1 MPTKSS
7 PHRIP
12 WNLLIT
18 FFILVITIIILG
30 YIYYGIQKE
39 HIRKEKQNDLS
50 AIANLKVA
58 QIVNWRKE
66 RLGDLSFIL
75 NDALIFSEI
84 HKWLHNPN
92 STQQRD
98 NILSL
103 MKSFRERYQFDRI
116 IIVNAES
123 SVLLL
128 VPQGQDILGPNDKR
142 LIGEAM
148 ETKRLIFSDIYSSK
162 VAKAIRLS
170 IVAPLI
176 HPGRNKGLP
185 EGAFL
190 LRIDPNEF
198 LYPLIQSWPTPSPTA
213 ETLMVRREGN
223 EVLFLNELRH
233 RKDIALS
240 LRYPIEEKTLIA
252 SRAARGEVGVVEGVD
267 YRGVMVL
274 AAIKPVPDST
284 WIVISKVDEEEV
296 YAPIRALIWIIF
308 ALGGVLILAA
318 GAGVG
323 LIWRHQLAQFYR
335 EQYEYELENLALIRH
350 FEYLTKYANDIILM
364 SDKNGEI
371 IEANEKAVASYG
383 YTREELFQL
392 NITDLQSYEAVKDYE
407 EQIKRLEVRIEKG
420 VVFETVHR
428 RKDKTIFPVEVS
440 ARQIEIEG
448 TDFLQSI
455 IRDISERKQSEEKLA
470 QTMEELVRSN
480 EELEKFAY
488 VASHDLQEPLRMVA
502 SFLQLLSKR
511 YKGKLDSDA
520 DDFINYAVD
529 GANRMQILIND
540 LLAYSRVGRRG
551 KEFKELSCERAL
563 DFALSNLRV
572 AIEQSGAEVTRAP
585 LPLVRGDY
593 SQLVQVF
600 QNLIGNAIKFCRDQT
615 PAIHVSV
622 DQKGN
627 EWVFSIR
634 DNGIGIEPEYFER
647 IFFIFQRLQN
657 RKEYPGTGIGL
668 AICRKIVER
677 HGGRIWVE
685 SEMGKGSI
693 FYFTLP
699 AQREL
704 KS

>member
-1 MPTKSS
+1 M
-7 PHRIP
+7 
-12 WNLLIT
+12 
-18 FFILVITIIILG
+18 
-30 YIYYGIQKE
+30 
-39 HIRKEKQNDLS
+39 RKEKQNDLS
-50 AIANLKVA
+50 AIANLKVT

-75 NDALIFSEI
+75 NNPLIFSQI
-84 HKWLHNPN
+84 HEWLHNPN
-92 STQQRD
+92 STRQRD
-98 NILSL
+98 NISAW
-103 MKSFRERYQFDRI
+103 MKSLRERYQFNRI
-116 IIVNAES
+116 IIVNADC

-128 VPQGQDILGPNDKR
+128 VPKGQDILGPNDKR

-162 VAKAIRLS
+162 ITKATRLS
-170 IVAPLI
+170 IVAPII
-176 HPGRNKGLP
+176 HPRRNKGLP
-185 EGAFL
+185 DGAFL
-190 LRIDPNEF
+190 LRIDPYEF
-198 LYPLIQSWPTPSPTA
+198 LYPLIQSWPTLSPTA

-223 EVLFLNELRH
+223 DVLFLNELRH
-233 RKDIALS
+233 RKNTALT
-240 LRYPIEEKTLIA
+240 LRYPIEEKNLIA

-296 YAPIRALIWIIF
+296 YAPIRKLFWIIV

-323 LIWRHQLAQFYR
+323 FIWRHQQAQFYR
-335 EQYEYELENLALIRH
+335 KQYESELENLALIRH
-350 FEYLTKYANDIILM
+350 FKYLTKYANDIILM
-364 SDKNGEI
+364 SDKNGNI
-371 IEANEKAVASYG
+371 IEANEKAAASYG
-383 YTREELFQL
+383 HMREELFQL
-392 NITDLQSYEAVKDYE
+392 KLTDLQSHEAVDDYV
-407 EQIKRLEVRIEKG
+407 EQMKRLEVSSEKG

-428 RKDKTIFPVEVS
+428 RKDNTTFPVEVS
-440 ARQIEIEG
+440 ARQMEIEG

-455 IRDISERKQSEEKLA
+455 IRDISERKQAEEKLS

-502 SFLQLLSKR
+502 SFVQLLSKR

-563 DFALSNLRV
+563 DRALSNLRV
-572 AIEQSGAEVTRAP
+572 AVEQSGAVVTRDT
-585 LPLVRGDY
+585 LPIVTGDY
-593 SQLVQVF
+593 SQLVQLF
-600 QNLIGNAIKFCRDQT
+600 QNLIGNAIKFCRDRT
-615 PAIHVSV
+615 PCIHISA

-627 EWVFSIR
+627 EWFFSVR
-634 DNGIGIEPEYFER
+634 DNGIGIEPDYFER
-647 IFFIFQRLQN
+647 IFFMFQRLQD

-668 AICRKIVER
+668 AICRKVVER

-685 SEMGKGSI
+685 SELGKGST